1 MSFDRPNTPL
11 PADGSGAT
19 AMTAPPPPSSR
30 RWSPRSARDS
40 LQPTSAPEPPP
51 RRPRGGG
58 FLGKLSAFLTLLVFL
73 AAAAAGVAI
82 YGQSVVNAPGP
93 LQQDKVV
100 FIPRGSGASEIA
112 AILEQNGVISSATA
126 FETYQI
132 AQSVLS
138 GGQSSL
144 RAGEYEFKQQ
154 ASLKAVRETLVSG
167 RPVQH
172 RISIPEGLT
181 SEQIVQRLRE
191 NDVLE
196 GEIRNIPREG
206 ALLPDTYPFERGT
219 SRERLLARM
228 ESEQRRVLQEI
239 WARRS
244 AEIPL
249 KSAAE
254 LVILASIVEKE
265 TGRSDER
272 TRVASVFIN
281 RLNRGMRLES
291 DPTIIYGLVG
301 GKGTLGRGILATE
314 IRQPTPYNTYVITG
328 LPPGPIANPGRA
340 AMEATANPSR
350 TRDLFFVADGTGG
363 HAFAETYEQHQRNVA
378 RWRQIEGGQGGA
390 PPVAAPP
397 QPVPPAAAPAPGQR
411 PRQQRS
417 DAAPPAAAGAQ
428 PPQQSVAAGSQVPA
442 AQPQQPAAPPS
453 PFHIPQADLSFMSP
467 PQASAGGGIAAGF
480 GDERQLP
487 AASGDIESYPVAPGR
502 RQEMQRNAVQAGA
515 PRSAGLPA
523 DSAAAF
529 APPPPEAAA
538 PQQRR
543 PRAFDASE
551 GTARDPLRNKS
562 FDLNSPKTVPALR

>member
-1 MSFDRPNTPL
+1 VSADAAFMSLDTPNPQ
-11 PADGSGAT
+11 SGA
-19 AMTAPPPPSSR
+19 AVMNAPQPPPPSR

-40 LQPTSAPEPPP
+40 IQPALAPEPPPP
-51 RRPRGGG
+51 RRPRGG
-58 FLGKLSAFLTLLVFL
+58 FLAKLSAFLTLLVFL
-73 AAAAAGVAI
+73 AAVGGGAII
-82 YGQSVVNAPGP
+82 YGRSVTNSPGP

-126 FETYQI
+126 FEGYQI
-132 AQSVLS
+132 VQSILS
-138 GGQSSL
+138 GGQSL

-196 GEIRNIPREG
+196 GDIRNIPREG

-239 WARRS
+239 WSRRS
-244 AEIPL
+244 PDIPL
-249 KSAAE
+249 KNPAE

-265 TGRSDER
+265 TGRADER
-272 TRVASVFIN
+272 TRVASVFVN

-301 GKGTLGRGILATE
+301 GKGSLGRGIMATE
-314 IRQPTPYNTYVITG
+314 IRQATPYNTYVING

-340 AMEATANPSR
+340 AMEATANPSK
-350 TRDLFFVADGTGG
+350 TRDIFFVADGTGG
-363 HAFAETYEQHQRNVA
+363 HVFAETYEQHQRNVA
-378 RWRQIEGGQGGA
+378 RWRQIEGGQGA
-390 PPVAAPP
+390 SP
-397 QPVPPAAAPAPGQR
+397 
-411 PRQQRS
+411 S
-417 DAAPPAAAGAQ
+417 AAPPA
-428 PPQQSVAAGSQVPA
+428 VAPAPAPAPQVPA
-442 AQPQQPAAPPS
+442 QRTRQQRTDAEVPTAPQAPTQASAAAAPVATPAIDAPKPSPFAIPQANFSFMNPAAP
-453 PFHIPQADLSFMSP
+453 
-467 PQASAGGGIAAGF
+467 GGGVAAGF

-487 AASGDIESYPVAPGR
+487 SSSGDVESYPVAPGR
-502 RQEMQRNAVQAGA
+502 RQEMNRSAAQAGA
-515 PRSAGLPA
+515 APARVAG
-523 DSAAAF
+523 DQAAAF
-529 APPPPEAAA
+529 APESMTDA
-538 PQQRR
+538 PSAVPRR

-562 FDLNSPKTVPALR
+562 FDLNSPKTVPSLR